1 VRLFT
6 TGRQSSQPS
15 SSSSSRFV
23 SAAIALAAALLL
35 APGQALAAEGFRH
48 WWLPEDHSL
57 HGGAIDALFTWT
69 FWITAITFV
78 LVQVTLIVFLIK
90 YRNRPDRKKAIFT
103 HGNTRLEMA
112 WTLAPAVILAGLA
125 VANKGVWDRLRF
137 NPDAQRPD
145 VTNVLVI
152 GQQFKWNV
160 IYPGPDGKLGRYLIY
175 PRPTDTRW
183 PDGKVRGGVPGPAS
197 LAYAQAVQAINS
209 YIDQENPLGKDFSD
223 EAGKD
228 DSWQGALAREMVI
241 PVNRPVQV
249 HLGSKDVIHS
259 FFLPNHRVKL
269 DAVPGIRGKIAFTAT
284 KTSAEKAN
292 ETIRKYTLD
301 ELEQALK
308 RPETRELSLRID
320 ENSPGAPEAKNQ
332 DKTGWRYVDPADKKK
347 VKSSI
352 IRNAAGFPADAELQ
366 KALFEKLKTAG
377 ITEVQAYVPGYWDIV
392 CEELCG
398 QGHYTMQGRLVVV
411 DGAEYDKLKLDR
423 IPPTAA
429 PTTAPAAAAAAA
441 PTTQTASR

>member
-1 VRLFT
+1 MRPSKL
-6 TGRQSSQPS
+6 GKPS
-15 SSSSSRFV
+15 SRIV
-23 SAAIALAAALLL
+23 TAALAMAAALLL
-35 APGQALAAEGFRH
+35 APGRALAVEGFRH
-48 WWLPEDHSL
+48 WWLPEDHSV
-57 HGGAIDALFTWT
+57 HGSSIDALFTWT
-69 FWITAITFV
+69 FWITTIAFV

-90 YRNRPDRKKAIFT
+90 YRSRPERKKAIFT

-137 NPDAQRPD
+137 NPDALRDD

-175 PRPTDTRW
+175 PKVTDAKW
-183 PDGKVRGGVPGPAS
+183 PDGKARAGVAGPAS
-197 LAYAQAVQAINS
+197 LPFDKATQAINT
-209 YIDQENPLGKDFSD
+209 YIDQDNPLGKDLAD
-223 EAGKD
+223 PDGKD
-228 DSWQGALAREMVI
+228 DAWQGALGREMVI

-284 KTSAEKAN
+284 KTSAAKADP
-292 ETIRKYTLD
+292 TLRKYTLE
-301 ELEQALK
+301 ELDAALHK
-308 RPETRELSLRID
+308 PETKELSVRID
-320 ENSPGAPEAKNQ
+320 ENAPGPAEAKNL
-332 DKTGWRYVDPADKKK
+332 DKKLGWRYVDPADKKK
-347 VKSSI
+347 AKSSI
-352 IRNAAGFPADAELQ
+352 IRNAAGFPADAEQ
-366 KALFEKLKTAG
+366 RKGIMDKLKTAG

-398 QGHYTMQGRLVVV
+398 MGHGTMQGRLVVL

-423 IPPTAA
+423 TPPGLA
-429 PTTAPAAAAAAA
+429 PTTA
-441 PTTQTASR
+441 PTTQTASAN

>member
-1 VRLFT
+1 MRSST
-6 TGRQSSQPS
+6 SGRQ
-15 SSSSSRFV
+15 SSSSSRIG

-35 APGQALAAEGFRH
+35 APSTVLAKDGFAH
-48 WWLPEDHSL
+48 WWLPPDYSV
-57 HGGAIDALFTWT
+57 HGSSIDALFTWT
-69 FWITAITFV
+69 FWITAVAFV
-78 LVQVTLIVFLIK
+78 GVQVTLVVFLIK
-90 YRNRPDRKKAIFT
+90 YRHRPERKKAIFT

-152 GQQFKWNV
+152 GQQFKWNI
-160 IYPGPDGKLGRYLIY
+160 IYPGPDGQLGRYLIY
-175 PRPTDTRW
+175 PKPTDTKW
-183 PDGKVRGGVPGPAS
+183 PDGKSRGGVAGPA
-197 LAYAQAVQAINS
+197 LLPYAEAVQAINS

-223 EAGKD
+223 DAGAD

-284 KTSAEKAN
+284 KTSAQQAS
-292 ETIRKYTLD
+292 ETTRKYTLE
-301 ELEQALK
+301 ELEKALQQ
-308 RPETRELSLRID
+308 PETKELSLQID
-320 ENSPGAPEAKNQ
+320 ENAPGAPEAKNR
-332 DKTGWRYVDPADKKK
+332 DRTGWRYIDPADKKR

-352 IRNAAGFPADAELQ
+352 IRNAGGFPADPELQ
-366 KALFEKLKTAG
+366 KTLLDKLKTAG

-429 PTTAPAAAAAAA
+429 TA